1 MAHNLIVSYA
11 PRRHIEITRPFPA
24 VPKEIRKFHSNEL
37 VEFLSLVSPELLADP
52 ELGMQFERLHVG
64 DVYCFF
70 LGYSDFCQAA
80 SGGSVDAAD
89 IALNWVT
96 SLQ

>member
-1 MAHNLIVSYA
+1 MAPNLIVSYA
-11 PRRHIEITRPFPA
+11 PRRHIEIIRPFPA
-24 VPKEIRKFHSNEL
+24 VPKEIRKFHSNDL

-70 LGYSDFCQAA
+70 WVILS
-80 SGGSVDAAD
+80 SVKLLLVAQLMLL
-89 IALNWVT
+89 IL
-96 SLQ
+96 L

>member
-1 MAHNLIVSYA
+1 M
-11 PRRHIEITRPFPA
+11 
-24 VPKEIRKFHSNEL
+24 
-37 VEFLSLVSPELLADP
+37 SPELLADP

-70 LGYSDFCQAA
+70 LGYSEFCQAA

-96 SLQ
+96 SLHSCLTDFGDMLVYK